1 MGGVLG
7 TRQVPDHEIILCLG
21 EGVCVQW
28 MTGNLGVCLKKRKRL
43 MRFTLESFSGGYIEA
58 EIEKSKIKGK
68 RIKTETVASV

>member
-1 MGGVLG
+1 MDDRESWSVF
-7 TRQVPDHEIILCLG
+7 
-21 EGVCVQW
+21 
-28 MTGNLGVCLKKRKRL
+28 KKRKRL